1 MDHKKILNANLI
13 LQLIFGFGF
22 MISSFVVAGT
32 ANYGFNAVL
41 TVLLLIG
48 YLAHGLTVLNKRQSE
63 MNVGILLGTSML
75 FTWISLA
82 TAIFWGQ
89 LSGCDESE
97 DGNVDHYSCS
107 NVSAMRAVSAFS
119 VFLFLLQLAFT
130 VNLYMW
136 RDSILGEAST
146 YQDMGGNDQSTGS
159 SPYASYE
166 PSSSS
171 SAYNQKPNSSADL

>member
-1 MDHKKILNANLI
+1 MDHKKLLNANLI

-41 TVLLLIG
+41 TVLMLVG
-48 YLAHGLTVLNKRQSE
+48 YLGYGLTVINKRQSE
-63 MNVGILLGTSML
+63 INVGILLGSSML

-89 LSGCDESE
+89 LSGCNESF
-97 DGNVDHYSCS
+97 DGKIDHYSCS
-107 NVSAMRAVSAFS
+107 NVSGMRAVSAFA
-119 VFLFLLQLAFT
+119 VFLFLLQLAFSVT
-130 VNLYMW
+130 LYMW
-136 RDSILGEAST
+136 RDSILGEASS
-146 YQDMGGNDQSTGS
+146 YQDMGGQDQTTGS

-166 PSSSS
+166 PSSS
-171 SAYNQKPNSSADL
+171 YNQKPNSSADL